1 MLQKLALMISEDGE
15 ERMCDEKMSASV
27 GTQARNQEGQ
37 NPHEKIFA
45 PPGKNCWTLFK
56 TMEQSLKIRASLRKL
71 FPLPSAPS

>member
-37 NPHEKIFA
+37 NPHEKIS
-45 PPGKNCWTLFK
+45 PPLEKIVGRC
-56 TMEQSLKIRASLRKL
+56 LKLWNKV
-71 FPLPSAPS
+71 